1 MQPSARE
8 KFVIKRSGCN
18 QLVDK
23 EKIRKRLTNLGAD
36 LNAEYINYDV
46 VVEKVYSGIYSGVS
60 TSELDS
66 LAAETCAYMNILHP
80 DYSKLA
86 ARIAVSNLHK
96 STSENIIT
104 VAETLRHYKDKVGRA
119 APMLAEDVYEIIM
132 DNAELI

>member
-1 MQPSARE
+1 M
-8 KFVIKRSGCN
+8 
-18 QLVDK
+18 
-23 EKIRKRLTNLGAD
+23 T
-36 LNAEYINYDV
+36 
-46 VVEKVYSGIYSGVS
+46 

-96 STSENIIT
+96 STSENIVT

-119 APMLAEDVYEIIM
+119 APMIAEDVFEIIR
-132 DNAELI
+132 DNADLI